1 MSFEIRF
8 YAERPNTDVDFW
20 WDSQDEEIIEFC
32 NFILE
37 VANSLGITHR
47 TAKSEDGLSMISTF
61 TVNSKDDWTEH
72 SRLLGEGKI
81 LESGKI
87 LSMQSMVNKR
97 YQYFTN
103 ANHTLTT
110 ELFDNSTNESIF
122 KTPLILMI

>member
-1 MSFEIRF
+1 MSLEIRF
-8 YAERPNTDVDFW
+8 YAERPNTNVDFW

-37 VANSLGITHR
+37 VANSLGITHS

>member
-37 VANSLGITHR
+37 LANSLGITHR
-47 TAKSEDGLSMISTF
+47 TAKLEDGLSMISTF

-110 ELFDNSTNESIF
+110 ELFDNSINESIF

>member
-1 MSFEIRF
+1 MSLEIKF

-87 LSMQSMVNKR
+87 LSMQSMVNKS
-97 YQYFTN
+97 YFN
-103 ANHTLTT
+103 YVNR
-110 ELFDNSTNESIF
+110 NI
-122 KTPLILMI
+122 

>member
-1 MSFEIRF
+1 MSLEIRF

-37 VANSLGITHR
+37 VANSLGITHS